1 MPRLERIRKRRDFLA
16 AAKARKWVA
25 GGVILQMR
33 RRAPE
38 EPQTTPET
46 ARVGF
51 TASRKIGGAVERN
64 RAKRRLRA
72 AAAQI
77 LGADAK
83 SGVDYVLIARPKVT
97 LKRPFKAL
105 TEDLAEAL
113 RRLEAPPKPRK
124 PESPEASPNLGPN
137 LGEAAS

>member
-1 MPRLERIRKRRDFLA
+1 MSRLEPIRKRRDFLA

-38 EPQTTPET
+38 EPQTTPEA

-72 AAAQI
+72 AAAQV
-77 LGADAK
+77 LGEAGGAK
-83 SGVDYVLIARPKVT
+83 PGADYVLIARPEITV
-97 LKRPFKAL
+97 KRPFAKL
-105 TEDLAEAL
+105 RSDLAEAL
-113 RRLEAPPKPRK
+113 RRVESPPPPKKEERPK
-124 PESPEASPNLGPN
+124 PE
-137 LGEAAS
+137 AAP

>member
-16 AAKARKWVA
+16 AAKARKWAA
-25 GGVILQMR
+25 GGLILQMR

-38 EPQTTPET
+38 EPQTTPEA

-72 AAAQI
+72 AAAQV
-77 LGADAK
+77 LGEKAG
-83 SGVDYVLIARPKVT
+83 SGADYVLIARPDLT
-97 LKRPFKAL
+97 IKRPFEALKA
-105 TEDLAEAL
+105 DLAEAL
-113 RRLEAPPKPRK
+113 RRVESPHPARPRPKP
-124 PESPEASPNLGPN
+124 
-137 LGEAAS
+137 EAAPEGEGG

>member
-38 EPQTTPET
+38 EPQTTPEA

-72 AAAQI
+72 AAAQV
-77 LGADAK
+77 LGAEGAGARP
-83 SGVDYVLIARPKVT
+83 GVDYVLIARPEVT
-97 LKRPFKAL
+97 IKRPYAAL
-105 TEDLAEAL
+105 LEDLSEAL
-113 RRLEAPPKPRK
+113 RRV
-124 PESPEASPNLGPN
+124 ESPPRAKDSAKNPSSGPK
-137 LGEAAS
+137 GEGAA